1 MNLEL
6 NPRGNGAC
14 PICTH
19 LKDCAIRRRLIS
31 SIADVSSPD
40 GEGMEIAIF
49 ACPSFVEKDRP

>member
-14 PICTH
+14 PICLH
-19 LKDCAIRRRLIS
+19 LKDCVIRKRLIT
-31 SIADVSSPD
+31 SIADVTSPD

-49 ACPSFVEKDRP
+49 ACPSFTEKDRP